1 MSQFFMRSN
10 KWLLAA
16 ALLSLAAT
24 ALHLIVGTPE
34 LMHPVYNSTA
44 PAVSIATVE
53 VMWNGIALLCVVT
66 AAILLYA
73 AVKPNVAYELSLA
86 VLAIFVGMTG
96 LFFVIGYARF
106 GEFNILP
113 QWQFF
118 GLLPILI
125 TVGLFRRKS

>member
-1 MSQFFMRSN
+1 MSQLFIRAN

-16 ALLSLAAT
+16 AILSLAAT

-34 LMHPVYNSTA
+34 LMHPVYNSAA

-73 AVKPNVAYELSLA
+73 AVTPDTAFELSLA
-86 VLAIFVGMTG
+86 VLDIFVGMTA
-96 LFFVIGYARF
+96 LFFVIGYVRF
-106 GEFNILP
+106 GEFNTLP

-125 TVGLFRRKS
+125 TIGLARRKR